1 MHGPLVAVRAARI
14 ASTEPVCTQGLLT
27 SSAVHN
33 ACAGNA
39 SVPPTQEA
47 RLSPIW
53 LIVLVLLILAVAGG
67 FAVSKF
73 LFLILIIVVILAL
86 VGGRGSRV

>member
-1 MHGPLVAVRAARI
+1 MHSSLVEVVAARI
-14 ASTEPVCTQGLLT
+14 ACAEPLCPQGLLT

-47 RLSPIW
+47 PVSPIW